1 MTYGEPTNA
10 PAPRIGH
17 KERDDAVELLRT
29 AAGDG
34 RITLDELETRMEA
47 ALEARTADDI
57 RILIADLPAPTGV
70 SALAT
75 GAQPAQPVRLE
86 ASHGKVERLGAWRV
100 PEEVTVELRHS
111 VCVID
116 LRTATLP
123 PGGVTIDVESRHSVI
138 KVLVSEQASV
148 DLSGVGRHHS
158 NAVDRR
164 ARRVISANGPTI
176 VFTGHIHHGVIKI
189 LRPRK
194 RWFGR

>member
-1 MTYGEPTNA
+1 MTFGEPTNA

-57 RILIADLPAPTGV
+57 KVLIADLPAPTG
-70 SALAT
+70 ALALANGT
-75 GAQPAQPVRLE
+75 QPVRLA

-138 KVLVSEQASV
+138 KVLVPDQAAV

-158 NAVDRR
+158 NTVDRR
-164 ARRVISANGPTI
+164 ARRVVSANGPAI

-194 RWFGR
+194 GWFGR